1 MSFLIVADSSANV
14 LQLADP
20 NYTTVPLKVIA
31 EKEYVDDATLD
42 VAAMVDDL
50 KRYKGKSGSSF
61 RPKTYCSMFS
71 NSRHR

>member
-14 LQLADP
+14 LQMADP

-50 KRYKGKSGSSF
+50 KRY
-61 RPKTYCSMFS
+61 
-71 NSRHR
+71 